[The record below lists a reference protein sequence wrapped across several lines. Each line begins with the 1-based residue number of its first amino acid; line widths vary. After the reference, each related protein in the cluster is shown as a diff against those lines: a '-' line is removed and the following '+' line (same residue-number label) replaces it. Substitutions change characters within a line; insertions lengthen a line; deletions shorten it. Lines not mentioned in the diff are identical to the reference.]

1 MIFVLALN
9 GVCIG
14 RKKINAL
21 MEWWL
26 EERIRCG
33 MEGNRPISCQG
44 MVGVEVKGFGK
55 ERTEICT

>member
-1 MIFVLALN
+1 MRFVLALN

-14 RKKINAL
+14 RRINAL

-33 MEGNRPISCQG
+33 MEGDRPISCQEMG
-44 MVGVEVKGFGK
+44 EVEVEWFGK
-55 ERTEICT
+55 ERA

>member
-21 MEWWL
+21 MEWWS

-33 MEGNRPISCQG
+33 MEGNRPISCQE
-44 MVGVEVKGFGK
+44 MDEVEVEWFGK
-55 ERTEICT
+55 ERA